1 MADQREW
8 TASAPAIG
16 GWPAPAAAHLAL
28 NNLGG
33 FDWDLDG
40 GRLHLDPVA
49 LRVLD
54 LDPEEFAGSPA
65 ALLSRL
71 PPEEADGID
80 RALAVAL
87 KEGQS
92 SWSVYFRVTR
102 DDGHRG
108 WIHARG
114 RIVRDSA
121 GRACRIIGIVSD
133 STDEVAQAADC
144 VRREEAHPDSEHN
157 LVVEVTASLSE
168 AVTVRDVTAAL
179 TAHRRL
185 DRLGIASLFLG
196 MVEGGR
202 IRVVSDAEVDSWVPA
217 LEYTRLEDGF
227 PMSEVVQTLEP
238 RFITSP
244 EEFARRYPKLWPHI
258 EPLGASAAAYLP
270 LIAQGK
276 PIGALGLI
284 YRHKYSFTPQERNLL
299 IALSGSIAQ
308 SLQRAV
314 LFDQEH
320 DIAQGLQNAML
331 PRSIP
336 RIPGAQLAVRYRSA
350 RLARDIGG
358 DWYDVVAM
366 PGGRVA
372 AIIGDVQGHDTHAAA
387 VMGQLRIALRAY
399 AAEGHPPATV
409 MARGSRFLCELDTDR
424 FATALYAQV
433 DPQTGRTCV
442 VRAGHID
449 PLVRHADGSCSRLST
464 NGGLPLGLSAQ
475 FGQLDYPVTQ
485 TELDPGD
492 TLLMF
497 TDGLVERPGT
507 DLDDGLRRLTKAL
520 SDGPQ
525 GVQQLADHISS
536 VMGAPGTDDDM
547 ALLLLRRDTDAAPQ
561 PARRLH
567 QHVGPG
573 DPQALV
579 AARGM
584 IREAMTSWGIP
595 ERLDDAE
602 LAADELI
609 TNALVHTDGGAVLT
623 VRMMP
628 DTTRRVRIEVHDL
641 ASNWPR
647 RREPGD
653 GETSGRG
660 LLLVDQLAD
669 AWGVE
674 PHGSGKSVWC
684 EFRSPASSG
693 STLTA
698 PPGTPS
704 AG

>member
-133 STDEVAQAADC
+133 ANDEVAQAVDC

-202 IRVVSDAEVDSWVPA
+202 IRVVSDAEVESWVPA

-238 RFITSP
+238 RFITSVSEAVAAHRTAGGLRGRVSAADRPGQAHRGPGADLPAQVLLHPAGTQSADRAERKHCP
-244 EEFARRYPKLWPHI
+244 EPAAGGPVRPGARHRAGPAERHAAAQHPAHPRGAARGALPLRAPGPGHRRRLVRRGGHARR
-258 EPLGASAAAYLP
+258 
-270 LIAQGK
+270 
-276 PIGALGLI
+276 
-284 YRHKYSFTPQERNLL
+284 
-299 IALSGSIAQ
+299 
-308 SLQRAV
+308 
-314 LFDQEH
+314 
-320 DIAQGLQNAML
+320 
-331 PRSIP
+331 
-336 RIPGAQLAVRYRSA
+336 
-350 RLARDIGG
+350 
-358 DWYDVVAM
+358 
-366 PGGRVA
+366 PGGR
-372 AIIGDVQGHDTHAAA
+372 HH
-387 VMGQLRIALRAY
+387 
-399 AAEGHPPATV
+399 
-409 MARGSRFLCELDTDR
+409 
-424 FATALYAQV
+424 
-433 DPQTGRTCV
+433 
-442 VRAGHID
+442 
-449 PLVRHADGSCSRLST
+449 
-464 NGGLPLGLSAQ
+464 
-475 FGQLDYPVTQ
+475 
-485 TELDPGD
+485 
-492 TLLMF
+492 
-497 TDGLVERPGT
+497 
-507 DLDDGLRRLTKAL
+507 
-520 SDGPQ
+520 
-525 GVQQLADHISS
+525 
-536 VMGAPGTDDDM
+536 
-547 ALLLLRRDTDAAPQ
+547 
-561 PARRLH
+561 
-567 QHVGPG
+567 
-573 DPQALV
+573 
-579 AARGM
+579 
-584 IREAMTSWGIP
+584 
-595 ERLDDAE
+595 
-602 LAADELI
+602 
-609 TNALVHTDGGAVLT
+609 
-623 VRMMP
+623 
-628 DTTRRVRIEVHDL
+628 
-641 ASNWPR
+641 R
-647 RREPGD
+647 RRTGP
-653 GETSGRG
+653 
-660 LLLVDQLAD
+660 
-669 AWGVE
+669 
-674 PHGSGKSVWC
+674 
-684 EFRSPASSG
+684 
-693 STLTA
+693 
-698 PPGTPS
+698 
-704 AG
+704 